1 LNIAKPRI
9 IQKSL
14 KRHRKCLI
22 KYQKLHSATYK
33 LEMVPLVYI
42 DECLLLPILYNH
54 SRLSSL
60 FKLYEQA
67 SHHALNM
74 AVDEFRKYVPQPIVI
89 VRPKFT
95 QVTLHRSLFVPANMN
110 SILQLRR
117 LVFCVHSTDRNAGL
131 IEVHRTAI

>member
-1 LNIAKPRI
+1 MNIAKPQI

-22 KYQKLHSATYK
+22 KYQKLHSATNR
-33 LEMVPLVYI
+33 LELAPLVYI
-42 DECLLLPILYNH
+42 DECLLLPILYYH

-74 AVDEFRKYVPQPIVI
+74 AVDEFRKYVPQPILI
-89 VRPKFT
+89 VN
-95 QVTLHRSLFVPANMN
+95 LL
-110 SILQLRR
+110 
-117 LVFCVHSTDRNAGL
+117 GL
-131 IEVHRTAI
+131 